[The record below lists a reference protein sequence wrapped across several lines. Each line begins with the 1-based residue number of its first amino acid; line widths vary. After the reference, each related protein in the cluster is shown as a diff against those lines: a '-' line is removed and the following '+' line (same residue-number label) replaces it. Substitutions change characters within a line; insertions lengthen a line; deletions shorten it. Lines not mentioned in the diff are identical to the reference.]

1 MLGYASQLPD
11 LGGSLEGKSE
21 NSVLEFLFRPW
32 PALRPRGS
40 YPTSLSI
47 RVPRGDGNES
57 RWEAQRAEHSPAKD
71 LAWRGPSGRSRLGAR
86 LVSGAAPSLS
96 SEHTCFGSAIPP
108 ASDAQQTAQVHL
120 RFPGAGALCCR
131 GNEAFVS
138 LPGASPGRKC
148 QRPSREPDIGPGRT
162 LPFDLIQQ
170 RHR

>member
-21 NSVLEFLFRPW
+21 NSVLEFLFRPR

-108 ASDAQQTAQVHL
+108 ASDAQQS
-120 RFPGAGALCCR
+120 AGAPP
-131 GNEAFVS
+131 VS
-138 LPGASPGRKC
+138 WGRSSVLPGKRGLRLVARSLSRKEVPEAE
-148 QRPSREPDIGPGRT
+148 QRAGYRAWPY
-162 LPFDLIQQ
+162 LAL
-170 RHR
+170 